1 VGDSMIALGDKNK
14 SRKWIMPNKGKDV
27 EEKKNPCVSMWT
39 RRNMISLITL
49 EREWEAIKCYG
60 MILLAIFATK
70 GTSQFG

>member
-1 VGDSMIALGDKNK
+1 
-14 SRKWIMPNKGKDV
+14 
-27 EEKKNPCVSMWT
+27 MWT